1 VGLLLAPLI
10 ATLFWAIGTLTW
22 LGIANGVL
30 LARKDVL
37 VVALGGLFLGL
48 PVAFFAVVFFTAP
61 LYAALALTDRIR
73 LKSALVSGIAIG
85 ALTAIVMRW
94 VLPDATLF
102 NLPLGMGIGLGT
114 AAVWWVIGR
123 R

>member
-1 VGLLLAPLI
+1 MS
-10 ATLFWAIGTLTW
+10 ATLFWGIATLIW

-30 LARKDVL
+30 LAKKDVL
-37 VVALGGLFLGL
+37 VVVLGGLLLGL

-61 LYAALALTDRIR
+61 LYAALALTDRVK
-73 LKSALVSGIAIG
+73 LKSALLSGIAIG
-85 ALTAIVMRW
+85 ALTAIIMRV

-102 NLPLGMGIGLGT
+102 NLPLGVGIGLGT
-114 AAVWWVIGR
+114 AAVWWIIAR